1 MAELTP
7 QERLQ
12 PSLLDRLTD
21 LAPAEREES
30 REQRVITTA
39 RLREC
44 VTRDIAALL
53 NCTRQWDGDRLG
65 AFDGLEHV
73 GNSVL
78 NFGIPDLAGAA
89 LSGLDAGILQNCIR
103 AALLDFEPR
112 LIADTVQ
119 VSVSADDARMDGR
132 SLSFRIEA
140 DMWAQPMPLG
150 LYLRTDVDL
159 ETGEFR
165 VQQHVRQHFG

>member
-30 REQRVITTA
+30 REQRVINAA
-39 RLREC
+39 RLREY

-53 NCTRQWDGDRLG
+53 NCTRRWDADELDG
-65 AFDGLEHV
+65 FDHV
-73 GNSVL
+73 GNSAL
-78 NFGIPDLAGAA
+78 NFGVPDLAGTA
-89 LSGLDAGILQNCIR
+89 LSGIDAGMLESRIR
-103 AALLDFEPR
+103 IALLSFEPR

-119 VSVSADDARMDGR
+119 VSISADDARMDSR

-140 DMWAQPMPLG
+140 QMWAQPMPLG

-159 ETGEFR
+159 ETGEFHIS
-165 VQQHVRQHFG
+165 QQFG

>member
-21 LAPAEREES
+21 LAPAERDES
-30 REQRVITTA
+30 REQRVITAA

-53 NCTRQWDGDRLG
+53 NCTRQWNADEL
-65 AFDGLEHV
+65 DGLDHV

-89 LSGLDAGILQNCIR
+89 LSGIDAAVLQDRIR
-103 AALLDFEPR
+103 IALLDFEPR
-112 LIADTVQ
+112 LIAETVQ
-119 VSVSADDARMDGR
+119 VSVSVDDERMDSR
-132 SLSFRIEA
+132 ALSFRIDA
-140 DMWAQPMPLG
+140 QMWAQPMPLG

-165 VQQHVRQHFG
+165 VSQHFG

>member
-30 REQRVITTA
+30 REQRVITAA
-39 RLREC
+39 RLREY

-53 NCTRQWDGDRLG
+53 NCTRQWDDDALH
-65 AFDGLEHV
+65 GLDHV

-78 NFGIPDLAGAA
+78 NFGIPDLAGTA
-89 LSGLDAGILQNCIR
+89 LSGIDAAHLQNRVR
-103 AALLDFEPR
+103 AALLNFEPR

-119 VSVSADDARMDGR
+119 VTVSTNDAGMDSR

-140 DMWAQPMPLG
+140 QMWAQPMPLG

-159 ETGEFR
+159 ETGKFQ
-165 VQQHVRQHFG
+165 VSQQFG

>member
-30 REQRVITTA
+30 REQRVITAT

-53 NCTRQWDGDRLG
+53 NCTRQWDDDTL
-65 AFDGLEHV
+65 DGLEHV
-73 GNSVL
+73 SNSVL

-89 LSGLDAGILQNCIR
+89 LSGIDGAHLQNR
-103 AALLDFEPR
+103 VRVALLRFEPR

-119 VSVSADDARMDGR
+119 VTISTDDERIDSR
-132 SLSFRIEA
+132 SLRFRIEA
-140 DMWAQPMPLG
+140 EMWAQPMPLG

-159 ETGEFR
+159 ETGKFQ
-165 VQQHVRQHFG
+165 VSQQFG

>member
-21 LAPAEREES
+21 LAPAERDES
-30 REQRVITTA
+30 REQRVITAA

-53 NCTRQWDGDRLG
+53 NCTRHWDGDELE
-65 AFDGLEHV
+65 GLDYV

-78 NFGIPDLAGAA
+78 NFGIPDLAGSA
-89 LSGLDAGILQNCIR
+89 LSGIDAAMLQNRIR
-103 AALLDFEPR
+103 VALLSFEPR
-112 LIADTVQ
+112 LIAHTVQ
-119 VSVSADDARMDGR
+119 VTVSTDDARMDSR

-140 DMWAQPMPLG
+140 EMWAQPLPLG

-165 VQQHVRQHFG
+165 VSQQFG

>member
-1 MAELTP
+1 
-7 QERLQ
+7 
-12 PSLLDRLTD
+12 
-21 LAPAEREES
+21 
-30 REQRVITTA
+30 
-39 RLREC
+39 
-44 VTRDIAALL
+44 LL
-53 NCTRQWDGDRLG
+53 NCTRQWDDDALV
-65 AFDGLEHV
+65 GLDHV

-89 LSGLDAGILQNCIR
+89 LSGLDANLLQNRIR

-112 LIADTVQ
+112 LIANTVQ
-119 VSVSADDARMDGR
+119 VSIHLDDSRMDSR

-140 DMWAQPMPLG
+140 EMWAQPIPLG

-165 VQQHVRQHFG
+165 VSQHFG

>member
-21 LAPAEREES
+21 LAPTEPDES
-30 REQRVITTA
+30 REQRVITAA

-53 NCTRQWDGDRLG
+53 NCTRQWEGDEL
-65 AFDGLEHV
+65 DGLDYV
-73 GNSVL
+73 GNSVA

-89 LSGLDAGILQNCIR
+89 LSGIDAAVLQNRIR
-103 AALLDFEPR
+103 VALLDFEPR

-119 VSVSADDARMDGR
+119 VTVSVDDARMDSR

-140 DMWAQPMPLG
+140 QMWAQPMPLG

-165 VQQHVRQHFG
+165 VSQQFG

>member
-21 LAPAEREES
+21 LAPNERDES
-30 REQRVITTA
+30 REQRVITAA

-53 NCTRQWDGDRLG
+53 NCTRQWDGERLDEL
-65 AFDGLEHV
+65 DGLDYV
-73 GNSVL
+73 RNSVL

-89 LSGLDAGILQNCIR
+89 LAGIDAGLLQDRIR
-103 AALLDFEPR
+103 VALLDFEPR

-119 VSVSADDARMDGR
+119 VSVSVDDSRMDSR

-140 DMWAQPMPLG
+140 QMWAQPMPLG

-165 VQQHVRQHFG
+165 VSQHFG

>member
-21 LAPAEREES
+21 LAPHEPEES
-30 REQRVITTA
+30 REARVITA
-39 RLREC
+39 AKLREC

-53 NCTRQWDGDRLG
+53 NCTRQWEDEDLT
-65 AFDGLEHV
+65 GLEQV

-78 NFGIPDLAGAA
+78 NFGIPDLAGSA
-89 LSGLDAGILQNCIR
+89 LSGIDAGELQSRIR

-119 VSVSADDARMDGR
+119 VSVSTDASRMDSR
-132 SLSFRIEA
+132 SLSFRIDAE
-140 DMWAQPMPLG
+140 MWAQPMPLG

-165 VQQHVRQHFG
+165 VSPLFG

>member
-21 LAPAEREES
+21 LAPVRREES
-30 REQRVITTA
+30 REQRVITAA

-44 VTRDIAALL
+44 VTRDIAWLL
-53 NCTRQWDGDRLG
+53 NCTRHWSSEELMDCAEVDR
-65 AFDGLEHV
+65 
-73 GNSVL
+73 SVL
-78 NFGIPDLAGAA
+78 NFGIPDLAGTA
-89 LSGLDAGILQNCIR
+89 LSGVNAEDLENRIR
-103 AALLDFEPR
+103 VALLHFEPR
-112 LIADTVQ
+112 LIASTVQ
-119 VSVSADDARMDGR
+119 VTVNVDESRMDNR

-140 DMWAQPMPLG
+140 EMWAQPMPLA
-150 LYLRTDVDL
+150 LYLRTDLDL

-165 VQQHVRQHFG
+165 IVQNAG

>member
-21 LAPAEREES
+21 LAPGEPEES
-30 REQRVITTA
+30 RDQRVITAA

-53 NCTRQWDGDRLG
+53 NCTRQWNSDELE
-65 AFDGLEHV
+65 GLDHV

-89 LSGLDAGILQNCIR
+89 LSGIDASMLQDRIR
-103 AALLDFEPR
+103 TALLDFEPR
-112 LIADTVQ
+112 LIVDTVQ
-119 VSVSADDARMDGR
+119 VTVSVDEERMDGR

-140 DMWAQPMPLG
+140 EMWAQPIPLG

-159 ETGEFR
+159 DTGEFR
-165 VQQHVRQHFG
+165 MSQHFG

>member
-21 LAPAEREES
+21 LAPAEPAES
-30 REQRVITTA
+30 REQRVITAA

-53 NCTRQWDGDRLG
+53 NCTRQWSGDEL
-65 AFDGLEHV
+65 DGLDGLDHV

-89 LSGLDAGILQNCIR
+89 LSGIDAAMLQNRIR
-103 AALLDFEPR
+103 VALLDFEPR
-112 LIADTVQ
+112 LIAETVQ
-119 VSVSADDARMDGR
+119 VTVSVDDARMDSR

-140 DMWAQPMPLG
+140 QMWAQPMPLG

-165 VQQHVRQHFG
+165 VSQHFG

>member
-21 LAPAEREES
+21 LAPHEPDES
-30 REQRVITTA
+30 REQRVITAA

-53 NCTRQWDGDRLG
+53 NCTRQWDGERLDEL
-65 AFDGLEHV
+65 DGLDQV
-73 GNSVL
+73 RNSVL
-78 NFGIPDLAGAA
+78 NFGIPDLAGAT
-89 LSGLDAGILQNCIR
+89 LSGIDAGTLQERIR
-103 AALLDFEPR
+103 VALLDFEPR

-119 VSVSADDARMDGR
+119 VSVHADEARMDSR
-132 SLSFRIEA
+132 SLSFRIDA
-140 DMWAQPMPLG
+140 QMWAQPMPLG

-165 VQQHVRQHFG
+165 VAQHFG

>member
-1 MAELTP
+1 M
-7 QERLQ
+7 
-12 PSLLDRLTD
+12 LDRLTD
-21 LAPAEREES
+21 LAPHEPDES
-30 REQRVITTA
+30 REQRVITAA

-53 NCTRQWDGDRLG
+53 NCTRQWDGERLD
-65 AFDGLEHV
+65 ALDGLDHV
-73 GNSVL
+73 RNSVL
-78 NFGIPDLAGAA
+78 NFGIPDLAGAT
-89 LSGLDAGILQNCIR
+89 LAGIDSGTLQERIR
-103 AALLDFEPR
+103 VALLDFEPR

-119 VSVSADDARMDGR
+119 VRVHADDTRMDGR

-140 DMWAQPMPLG
+140 QMWAQPMPLG

-165 VQQHVRQHFG
+165 VAQHFG

>member
-21 LAPAEREES
+21 LAPAEPDES
-30 REQRVITTA
+30 REQRVITAA

-53 NCTRQWDGDRLG
+53 NCTRQWSGDEL
-65 AFDGLEHV
+65 DGLDHV

-78 NFGIPDLAGAA
+78 NFGIPDLAGAT
-89 LSGLDAGILQNCIR
+89 LSGIDAAMLQNRIR
-103 AALLDFEPR
+103 VALLDFEPR
-112 LIADTVQ
+112 LIAETVQ
-119 VSVSADDARMDGR
+119 VTVSVDDARMDSR

-140 DMWAQPMPLG
+140 QMWAQPMPLG

-159 ETGEFR
+159 ETGKFR
-165 VQQHVRQHFG
+165 VSQHFG

>member
-21 LAPAEREES
+21 LAPGELDES
-30 REQRVITTA
+30 REQRVITAA

-53 NCTRQWDGDRLG
+53 NCTRQWNDDELDG
-65 AFDGLEHV
+65 FDHV
-73 GNSVL
+73 ANSVL

-89 LSGLDAGILQNCIR
+89 LSGIDAGILQNRIR
-103 AALLDFEPR
+103 GALLDFEPR
-112 LIADTVQ
+112 LIAHTVQ
-119 VSVSADDARMDGR
+119 VTVSVDDTRMDSR

-165 VQQHVRQHFG
+165 VSQHFG

>member
-21 LAPAEREES
+21 LAPHEPEES
-30 REQRVITTA
+30 REARVITA
-39 RLREC
+39 AKLREC

-53 NCTRQWDGDRLG
+53 NCTRQWEDEDLP
-65 AFDGLEHV
+65 GLEQV

-78 NFGIPDLAGAA
+78 NFGIPDLAGSA
-89 LSGLDAGILQNCIR
+89 LSGIDAGELQSRIR

-119 VSVSADDARMDGR
+119 VCVSTDASRMDSR
-132 SLSFRIEA
+132 SLSFRIDAE
-140 DMWAQPMPLG
+140 MWAQPMPLG

-165 VQQHVRQHFG
+165 VSPLFG